1 MSENAIRGVMLSG
14 KTLSAMVGTE
24 VGGTYTSIFLSID
37 GQEEPDGLEFDHDE
51 CLRLY
56 AKLGEALD
64 EIRPRLG

>member
-14 KTLSAMVGTE
+14 KSFTAMVGTE

-37 GQEEPDGLEFDHDE
+37 GQEEPDGLEFDYDE

-56 AKLGEALD
+56 AKLGDALD
-64 EIRPRLG
+64 EIRQRLG